1 MIGHRTR
8 FQALGYY
15 SGTASI
21 VANRAHSALRM
32 GQLEDEGSQAAFYR
46 DALQAILD
54 LTVAAKEFDAKNE
67 QEVAKT

>member
-1 MIGHRTR
+1 
-8 FQALGYY
+8 
-15 SGTASI
+15 
-21 VANRAHSALRM
+21 M